1 MNADTPTSPSL
12 SHVLIALFKEV
23 LHAEE
28 DAPLWQSL
36 LNLQAR
42 VRDHLSVL
50 GLELVLDES
59 EGFAFLKQ
67 RQAREGEP
75 ELPRL
80 IQRRPLSYPIS
91 LLLALLR
98 KRLLEFDAR
107 GGETRLILGREEII
121 DLVRQFHADVANSAK
136 LQERIAGHIGKVAE
150 MGFLR
155 RLRRSEDQYEVSR
168 VLKAFIDAEW
178 LQGLES
184 RLAEYKAYAASRGS
198 VEEGEPV

>member
-1 MNADTPTSPSL
+1 
-12 SHVLIALFKEV
+12 
-23 LHAEE
+23 
-28 DAPLWQSL
+28 
-36 LNLQAR
+36 
-42 VRDHLSVL
+42 
-50 GLELVLDES
+50 LVLDES

-80 IQRRPLSYPIS
+80 IQRRPLSYPVS

-184 RLAEYKAYAASRGS
+184 RLAEYKAYAASRGA
-198 VEEGEPV
+198 VEEGEPA